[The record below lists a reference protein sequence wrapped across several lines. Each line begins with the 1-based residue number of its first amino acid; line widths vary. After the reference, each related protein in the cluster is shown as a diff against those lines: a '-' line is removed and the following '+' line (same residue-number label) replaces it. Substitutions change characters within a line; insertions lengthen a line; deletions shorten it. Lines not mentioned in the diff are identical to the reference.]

1 MLYVFVACT
10 VASVCLFVRA
20 FIMDMVE
27 DKMLSRFFLLLGI
40 VMLMANMDVTASL
53 WSLPFLAVIP
63 VSVIV
68 YRIRRRAPGFSH
80 GDIRRT
86 FSCSQLMPR
95 YSSASS
101 HNTLSGLSRSTFVL

>member
-20 FIMDMVE
+20 FIVDMVE

-40 VMLMANMDVTASL
+40 AMLMVGMGVTASL

-68 YRIRRRAPGFSH
+68 YWHTRWRAKGSTNLRRLAVCSLAYDVAVDVCVVMLIVAVAFS
-80 GDIRRT
+80 IM
-86 FSCSQLMPR
+86 QK
-95 YSSASS
+95 
-101 HNTLSGLSRSTFVL
+101 